1 MTVWED
7 PEELDARANHQAIK
21 ERKCQAL
28 QELERH
34 NFIICCGKDVCRI
47 IIDRI
52 RSGVDDRLRKDR
64 KDIDKEEG
72 LQNKYYTAEHHWAGY
87 RVASNT
93 LSELHKI

>member
-21 ERKCQAL
+21 ERKYQAL

-34 NFIICCGKDVCRI
+34 NFIICCEKDVCRI

-72 LQNKYYTAEHHWAGY
+72 RQNKYLYCG
-87 RVASNT
+87 AS
-93 LSELHKI
+93 LSGLPSSKQHSIWTS